1 MNEKLTIK
9 LNPLTEVEMTDKL
22 RKSIKSEPSEK
33 ARQINKNA
41 LRLLRKIRE

>member
-1 MNEKLTIK
+1 MNNKLAIK

-22 RKSIKSEPSEK
+22 RESIKSEPSEK

-41 LRLLRKIRE
+41 LELLRQMRI